1 MTPRETPTTSAE
13 RVTAHGHP
21 RRRAARLPAGL
32 ATGAVVG
39 VSRLGALAAAL
50 AVVGALPWLSGR
62 DPALS
67 VLRARSEEQVATPEA
82 LAAVRE
88 DLDLAPTA
96 GGQLVR
102 WASGALRGDLGESWV
117 SGRPVLPDVLSG
129 LAVSL
134 TLVGFAVVVAA
145 VVAALVVLPA
155 LRAAVRGSSARSGG
169 AVAALLTSLPE
180 FLLATALLV
189 VLAVHLR
196 WLPPYGWEG
205 PQHAVLPALALG
217 LPAGGLLGRLLSDAV
232 SSAAAEPWAAT
243 WAAAGTTRARLVG
256 GLLLRAVPGVAPQAG
271 MVLVGLAG
279 GAVAVERVFAI
290 PGIGRTSLGAAGAQD
305 APVLQGC
312 VLALLVIGIVCGAG
326 AALLRRVVLGRAL
339 RTAGL
344 SVAEPEAARGW
355 GARAVPLAC
364 AALLVVTTVA
374 GLLRDPYA
382 PEHSRLQVPSL
393 ALPLGADASGRD
405 LLARVGHGAAST
417 VGTAVLVCVLAAV
430 VGIAAGLLPRLSTG
444 PVEVTNAAPPVLA
457 GLVTAAALGP
467 SAHGAAIAVLVV
479 SWAPLAAHT
488 SALVTEARAQPHVRV
503 LPLLGVGRARLLL
516 VHVLPDVLPPV
527 LRHAALRLPGIALA
541 LASLGFLGLGPQ
553 PPAPDWGLVLA
564 EGMPYV
570 ERAPWA
576 VLAPAASLVA
586 LSVLAV
592 TLSSLG
598 GVTTSAAGGAAA
610 TGGWTTRWRRT
621 ATSSSALPTGTSAS
635 TSQGSALAGP
645 SGAATSTTEPTSQL
659 PSSTA
664 TPPQVD
670 TRP

>member
-1 MTPRETPTTSAE
+1 MRTPSGVAS
-13 RVTAHGHP
+13 
-21 RRRAARLPAGL
+21 
-32 ATGAVVG
+32 GALVG
-39 VSRLGALAAAL
+39 ASRLGALAAAL

-82 LAAVRE
+82 LASVRE

-102 WASGALRGDLGESWV
+102 WASGVLRGDLGDSWV
-117 SGRPVLPDVLSG
+117 SGRPVLPDVLAG

-134 TLVGFAVVVAA
+134 TLVGFALAVAA

-256 GLLLRAVPGVAPQAG
+256 GLLLRAVPGVAPQVG

-312 VLALLVIGIVCGAG
+312 VLALLLVGVVCGAG
-326 AALLRRVVLGRAL
+326 ASLLRRAVLGRAL

-344 SVAEPEAARGW
+344 SVAEPEGARGW
-355 GARAVPLAC
+355 GARAVPLVC
-364 AALLVVTTVA
+364 VVLLAGTTVA
-374 GLLRDPYA
+374 GLLRDPYT
-382 PEHSRLQVPSL
+382 PEHSRLQAPSL

-430 VGIAAGLLPRLSTG
+430 IGIAAGLLPRLSTG

-467 SAHGAAIAVLVV
+467 TSQPVGSAAIAVLVV

-488 SALVTEARAQPHVRV
+488 AALVTEARAQPHVRV

-527 LRHAALRLPGIALA
+527 LRHAALRLPGTALA

-598 GVTTSAAGGAAA
+598 GVT
-610 TGGWTTRWRRT
+610 RWRRT
-621 ATSSSALPTGTSAS
+621 ATSSSALAAGTSAS
-635 TSQGSALAGP
+635 TSHGSALAGP

-659 PSSTA
+659 LSSTA
-664 TPPQVD
+664 APPQVE

>member
-1 MTPRETPTTSAE
+1 MAS
-13 RVTAHGHP
+13 
-21 RRRAARLPAGL
+21 
-32 ATGAVVG
+32 GAVVG
-39 VSRLGALAAAL
+39 ASRLGAVAAAL
-50 AVVGALPWLSGR
+50 VVVGVLPWLSGR
-62 DPALS
+62 DPALT

-82 LAAVRE
+82 LAAVRA
-88 DLDLAPTA
+88 DLGLAPTA
-96 GGQLVR
+96 GEQLLR
-102 WASGALRGDLGESWV
+102 WAGGVVRADLGASWV
-117 SGRPVLPDVLSG
+117 SGRPVLPDVLGG

-134 TLVGFAVVVAA
+134 TLMGFAIAVAA
-145 VVAALVVLPA
+145 VVAALVVFPA
-155 LRAAVRGSSARSGG
+155 LRAALRGQARRSGG
-169 AVAALLTSLPE
+169 AAAALLTALPE

-189 VLAVHLR
+189 VLAAHLR

-205 PQHAVLPALALG
+205 PAHAVLPALALG

-243 WAAAGTTRARLVG
+243 WASAGTTRARLAG
-256 GLLLRAVPGVAPQAG
+256 GLLLRAVPGVAPQVG

-279 GAVAVERVFAI
+279 GAVAVERVFAV
-290 PGIGRTSLGAAGAQD
+290 PGIGRTALGAAGAQD
-305 APVLQGC
+305 APLLQGC
-312 VLALLVIGIVCGAG
+312 VLALLVVGAVCGTS
-326 AALLRRVVLGRAL
+326 AALLRRLVLGRTL

-344 SVAEPEAARGW
+344 SVAEPAATRGR
-355 GARAVPLAC
+355 GGLAVPAVC
-364 AALLVVTTVA
+364 AALVVATTVA
-374 GLLRDPYA
+374 GLLRDPFTPA
-382 PEHSRLQVPSL
+382 HARLAAPSL
-393 ALPLGADASGRD
+393 ELPLGADASGRD

-430 VGIAAGLLPRLSTG
+430 IGVAAGLLPRLSTG

-457 GLVTAAALGP
+457 GLVTAAVLGP
-467 SAHGAAIAVLVV
+467 GSQLTGSAAVAVLVV

-488 SALVTEARAQPHVRV
+488 AALVTEARAQPHVRV

-527 LRHAALRLPGIALA
+527 LRHAALRLPGVALA

-564 EGMPYV
+564 EGMPYA

-576 VLAPAASLVA
+576 VLAPAGSLVA

-592 TLSSLG
+592 TLASL
-598 GVTTSAAGGAAA
+598 GAAA
-610 TGGWTTRWRRT
+610 PRWRRT
-621 ATSSSALPTGTSAS
+621 AVTSTPLSSGNDAS
-635 TSQGSALAGP
+635 TSHGSALAGP
-645 SGAATSTTEPTSQL
+645 AGSEASTTEPTSQL

-664 TPPQVD
+664 APPQVD

>member
-1 MTPRETPTTSAE
+1 VRAPVGLTP
-13 RVTAHGHP
+13 
-21 RRRAARLPAGL
+21 AAASGL
-32 ATGAVVG
+32 ASGALVG
-39 VSRLGALAAAL
+39 ASRLGALAVAL

-102 WASGALRGDLGESWV
+102 WVSGVLRGDLGDSWV

-134 TLVGFAVVVAA
+134 TLVGFAIAVAA
-145 VVAALVVLPA
+145 VVAALVVAPA
-155 LRAAVRGSSARSGG
+155 LRAAACGSSTRSGG
-169 AVAALLTSLPE
+169 ALAALLTSLPE

-256 GLLLRAVPGVAPQAG
+256 GLLLRAVPATAPQVG
-271 MVLVGLAG
+271 MVLVGLTG
-279 GAVAVERVFAI
+279 GAVAVERVFAV
-290 PGIGRTSLGAAGAQD
+290 PGIGRTSLGAAAAQD

-312 VLALLVIGIVCGAG
+312 VLALLVVGVACGAG
-326 AALLRRVVLGRAL
+326 ASLLRRAVLGRAL

-344 SVAEPEAARGW
+344 SVAEPDAARGW
-355 GARAVPLAC
+355 VARAVPLGC
-364 AALLVVTTVA
+364 AALLGVTTVA

-405 LLARVGHGAAST
+405 LLARVGHGAAGT
-417 VGTAVLVCVLAAV
+417 IGTAVLVCALAAV

-444 PVEVTNAAPPVLA
+444 PVEVANAAPPVLA
-457 GLVTAAALGP
+457 GLVVAAALGP
-467 SAHGAAIAVLVV
+467 AAQSVGSAAVAVLVV

-527 LRHAALRLPGIALA
+527 LRHAALRLPGTALA

-592 TLSSLG
+592 AVSSLG
-598 GVTTSAAGGAAA
+598 GVT
-610 TGGWTTRWRRT
+610 RWRRT
-621 ATSSSALPTGTSAS
+621 STTSSALAAGTSAS
-635 TSQGSALAGP
+635 TSHGSALAGP
-645 SGAATSTTEPTSQL
+645 PGAATSTTEPTSQL
-659 PSSTA
+659 PRSTA

>member
-1 MTPRETPTTSAE
+1 A
-13 RVTAHGHP
+13 
-21 RRRAARLPAGL
+21 
-32 ATGAVVG
+32 
-39 VSRLGALAAAL
+39 
-50 AVVGALPWLSGR
+50 
-62 DPALS
+62 
-67 VLRARSEEQVATPEA
+67 
-82 LAAVRE
+82 
-88 DLDLAPTA
+88 
-96 GGQLVR
+96 
-102 WASGALRGDLGESWV
+102 
-117 SGRPVLPDVLSG
+117 
-129 LAVSL
+129 
-134 TLVGFAVVVAA
+134 VAA
-145 VVAALVVLPA
+145 VVAALVVVPA
-155 LRAAVRGSSARSGG
+155 LRGAVRGEPRRSGG
-169 AVAALLTSLPE
+169 AAAALLTSLPE

-189 VLAVHLR
+189 VVAVHLR

-243 WAAAGTTRARLVG
+243 WATAGTTRGRLVG
-256 GLLLRAVPGVAPQAG
+256 GLLLRAVPGVAPQVG

-279 GAVAVERVFAI
+279 GAVAVERVFAV
-290 PGIGRTSLGAAGAQD
+290 PGIGRTSLGAAAAQD
-305 APVLQGC
+305 APLLQGC
-312 VLALLVIGIVCGAG
+312 VLALLVVGTACGAG
-326 AALLRRVVLGRAL
+326 AALLRGAVLGRAL
-339 RTAGL
+339 RVAGL
-344 SVAEPEAARGW
+344 SVAEPGAARGR
-355 GARAVPLAC
+355 GARAVPVVC
-364 AALLVVTTVA
+364 AVLLVGTTAA

-382 PEHSRLQVPSL
+382 PEHARLAAPTL

-417 VGTAVLVCVLAAV
+417 VGTAVLVCALAAV
-430 VGIAAGLLPRLSTG
+430 IGVAAGLLPRLSTG

-457 GLVTAAALGP
+457 GLVTAAVLGP
-467 SAHGAAIAVLVV
+467 SRGLTGSAAVAVLVV

-488 SALVTEARAQPHVRV
+488 AALVTEARAQPHVRV

-516 VHVLPDVLPPV
+516 LHVLPDVLPPV
-527 LRHAALRLPGIALA
+527 LRHAALRLPGVALA

-598 GVTTSAAGGAAA
+598 GSS
-610 TGGWTTRWRRT
+610 TGVPRWRRT
-621 ATSSSALPTGTSAS
+621 PATSPALSSGNTAS

-645 SGAATSTTEPTSQL
+645 AASEASTTEPTSQL

>member
-1 MTPRETPTTSAE
+1 MSTAPTGTHQARTP
-13 RVTAHGHP
+13 G
-21 RRRAARLPAGL
+21 RAARLAPGL
-32 ATGAVVG
+32 ASGVLVGA
-39 VSRLGALAAAL
+39 SRLGALAAAL
-50 AVVGALPWLSGR
+50 VVVGALPWLSGR
-62 DPALS
+62 DPALA

-82 LAAVRE
+82 LASVRQ
-88 DLDLAPTA
+88 DLGLAPTA
-96 GGQLVR
+96 GGQLLR
-102 WASGALRGDLGESWV
+102 WASGVVRGDLGTSWV
-117 SGRPVLPDVLSG
+117 SGRPVLPDVLGG

-134 TLVGFAVVVAA
+134 TLMAFAIAVAA
-145 VVAALVVLPA
+145 VVAALLVAPA
-155 LRAAVRGSSARSGG
+155 LRAAVRGGATRSGG

-189 VLAVHLR
+189 VVAVHLR

-205 PQHAVLPALALG
+205 PHHAVLPALALG
-217 LPAGGLLGRLLSDAV
+217 LPAGGLLGRLLADAV
-232 SSAAAEPWAAT
+232 SSASAEPWVAT
-243 WAAAGTTRARLVG
+243 WTTAGTTRGRLVG
-256 GLLLRAVPGVAPQAG
+256 GLLLRAVPGVAPQVG

-279 GAVAVERVFAI
+279 GAVPVERVFAI
-290 PGIGRTSLGAAGAQD
+290 PGIGRTSLGAAAAQD
-305 APVLQGC
+305 APLLQAC
-312 VLALLVIGIVCGAG
+312 VLALLVVGVVCGAG

-355 GARAVPLAC
+355 GARAVPVC
-364 AALLVVTTVA
+364 CALLLVAVTVS
-374 GLLRDPYA
+374 GLLRDPFTPA
-382 PEHSRLQVPSL
+382 HGRLQPPSL

-417 VGTAVLVCVLAAV
+417 VGTAVLVCALAAV

-444 PVEVTNAAPPVLA
+444 PVEVANAAPPVLA
-457 GLVTAAALGP
+457 GLVTAAVLGP
-467 SAHGAAIAVLVV
+467 GGQVVGSAAIAVLAV

-488 SALVTEARAQPHVRV
+488 AALVTEARAQPHVRV

-598 GVTTSAAGGAAA
+598 GASASSAPGLGRAGSAGSA
-610 TGGWTTRWRRT
+610 GRWRRAAST
-621 ATSSSALPTGTSAS
+621 RAALASGTTAS
-635 TSQGSALAGP
+635 TSHGSDRAAPDGSAA
-645 SGAATSTTEPTSQL
+645 STTDPTSQL

-664 TPPQVD
+664 IPPNVE

>member
-1 MTPRETPTTSAE
+1 MRTPSGVAS
-13 RVTAHGHP
+13 
-21 RRRAARLPAGL
+21 
-32 ATGAVVG
+32 GALVG
-39 VSRLGALAAAL
+39 ASRLGALAAAL

-82 LAAVRE
+82 LASVRE

-102 WASGALRGDLGESWV
+102 WSSGALRGDLGDSWV
-117 SGRPVLPDVLSG
+117 SGRPVLPDVLAG

-134 TLVGFAVVVAA
+134 TLVGFAIAVAA

-155 LRAAVRGSSARSGG
+155 LRAAVRGSSTRSGG

-243 WAAAGTTRARLVG
+243 WATAGTTRARLVG
-256 GLLLRAVPGVAPQAG
+256 GLLLRAVPGVAPQVG

-279 GAVAVERVFAI
+279 GAVAVERVFAV
-290 PGIGRTSLGAAGAQD
+290 PGIGRTALGAAGAQD

-312 VLALLVIGIVCGAG
+312 VLALLVVGVVCGAG
-326 AALLRRVVLGRAL
+326 ASLLRRAVLGRAL

-355 GARAVPLAC
+355 GARAVPLVC
-364 AALLVVTTVA
+364 AVLLAATTVA
-374 GLLRDPYA
+374 GLLRDPYT
-382 PEHSRLQVPSL
+382 PEHSRLQAPSL

-430 VGIAAGLLPRLSTG
+430 IGIAAGLLPRLSTG

-467 SAHGAAIAVLVV
+467 TSQPVGSAAIAVLVV

-488 SALVTEARAQPHVRV
+488 AALVTEARAQPHIRV

-516 VHVLPDVLPPV
+516 VHVLPDVLPRCCATP
-527 LRHAALRLPGIALA
+527 RCACRAPPWRWPRWASWASARSRPPPTGGSCSPRGCPTWRGLPG
-541 LASLGFLGLGPQ
+541 
-553 PPAPDWGLVLA
+553 
-564 EGMPYV
+564 
-570 ERAPWA
+570 
-576 VLAPAASLVA
+576 
-586 LSVLAV
+586 
-592 TLSSLG
+592 
-598 GVTTSAAGGAAA
+598 
-610 TGGWTTRWRRT
+610 
-621 ATSSSALPTGTSAS
+621 
-635 TSQGSALAGP
+635 
-645 SGAATSTTEPTSQL
+645 
-659 PSSTA
+659 PSSHR
-664 TPPQVD
+664 PP
-670 TRP
+670 RWSRCRCWR

>member
-1 MTPRETPTTSAE
+1 MR
-13 RVTAHGHP
+13 RVQGALSSG
-21 RRRAARLPAGL
+21 AL
-32 ATGAVVG
+32 ASGALVG

-50 AVVGALPWLSGR
+50 VVVGALPWLSGR
-62 DPALS
+62 DPALT

-82 LAAVRE
+82 LASVRE
-88 DLDLAPTA
+88 DLGLAPTA
-96 GGQLVR
+96 GGQLLR
-102 WASGALRGDLGESWV
+102 WASGVARGDLGDSWV
-117 SGRPVLPDVLSG
+117 SGRPVLPDVISG

-134 TLVGFAVVVAA
+134 TLMGFAIAVAA
-145 VVAALVVLPA
+145 VVAAALVAPA
-155 LRAAVRGSSARSGG
+155 LRAAVRGDSRRSGG
-169 AVAALLTSLPE
+169 AAAALLTSLPE

-189 VLAVHLR
+189 VLAVQLR

-243 WAAAGTTRARLVG
+243 WATAGTTRARLAG
-256 GLLLRAVPGVAPQAG
+256 GLLLRAVPGVAPQVG

-279 GAVAVERVFAI
+279 GAVAVERIFAV

-305 APVLQGC
+305 APLLQGC
-312 VLALLVIGIVCGAG
+312 VLALLVVGVACGAG
-326 AALLRRVVLGRAL
+326 AALLRRLVLGRAL

-344 SVAEPEAARGW
+344 SVAEPEAAHGW
-355 GARAVPLAC
+355 GARTVPVVCAV
-364 AALLVVTTVA
+364 LLVGTTVA

-382 PEHSRLQVPSL
+382 PEHSRLAPPSL

-417 VGTAVLVCVLAAV
+417 IGTAVLVCALAAA

-444 PVEVTNAAPPVLA
+444 PVEVANAAPPVLA
-457 GLVTAAALGP
+457 GLVTAAVLGP
-467 SAHGAAIAVLVV
+467 SSLGAAVAVLAV

-488 SALVTEARAQPHVRV
+488 AALVTEARAQPHVRV
-503 LPLLGVGRARLLL
+503 MPLLGVGRARLLL

-527 LRHAALRLPGIALA
+527 LRHAALRLPGVALA

-553 PPAPDWGLVLA
+553 PPVPGWGLVLA

-598 GVTTSAAGGAAA
+598 GSSTGGASA
-610 TGGWTTRWRRT
+610 GSLRRWRRT
-621 ATSSSALPTGTSAS
+621 PATSPALSSGNDAS

-645 SGAATSTTEPTSQL
+645 VGSEASTTEPTSQL

-664 TPPQVD
+664 TPPQVE